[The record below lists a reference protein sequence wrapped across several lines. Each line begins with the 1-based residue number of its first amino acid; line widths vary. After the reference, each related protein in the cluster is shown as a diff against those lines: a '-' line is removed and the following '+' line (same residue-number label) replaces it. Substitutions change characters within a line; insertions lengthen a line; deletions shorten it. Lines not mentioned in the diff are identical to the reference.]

1 MPDLLV
7 RQQLFQITIG
17 QVAYG
22 ITAIGAHGWGL
33 IALPGR
39 LLFGLMGAS
48 ICCAEAEADTQ
59 FTIFDLSALKKQCL
73 SAPSKLGASYG
84 VKVSIG

>member
-1 MPDLLV
+1 
-7 RQQLFQITIG
+7 
-17 QVAYG
+17 
-22 ITAIGAHGWGL
+22 
-33 IALPGR
+33 
-39 LLFGLMGAS
+39 MGAS

>member
-1 MPDLLV
+1 MPDLLA

-33 IALPGR
+33 IAENNCG
-39 LLFGLMGAS
+39 S
-48 ICCAEAEADTQ
+48 EV
-59 FTIFDLSALKKQCL
+59 LK
-73 SAPSKLGASYG
+73 YER
-84 VKVSIG
+84 